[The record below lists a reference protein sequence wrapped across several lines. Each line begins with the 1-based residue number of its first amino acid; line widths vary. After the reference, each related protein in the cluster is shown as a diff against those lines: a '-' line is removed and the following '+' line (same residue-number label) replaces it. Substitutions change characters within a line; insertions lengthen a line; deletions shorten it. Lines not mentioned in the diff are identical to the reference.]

1 MDCCFE
7 EALQSMDPNVLVF
20 HSFIFAN
27 KDPYLIL
34 DGLTTRSMNDWTTTY
49 QAADIAMECPDG
61 IPGPVS
67 QVDRYWKISGKS
79 VVEL

>member
-1 MDCCFE
+1 MNCCFD
-7 EALQSMDPNVLVF
+7 EALQSKKPNVLKIN
-20 HSFIFAN
+20 SFVFAN
-27 KDPYLIL
+27 EDPYLIL
-34 DGLTTRSMNDWTTTY
+34 DGLTMRSMKDWTTTY

-67 QVDRYWKISGKS
+67 QVDRYWKISGRS